1 MKILEIEL
9 DEFDEQILKHDIV
22 DVKKWVQDALLG
34 KINNVTKRALKEC
47 QTVLINDPEIT
58 SIPATVSGS
67 LSLWFSRPYYQNKE
81 QRLSGS
87 LDK

>member
-34 KINNVTKRALKEC
+34 KINNVKKRTLNEC

-67 LSLWFSRPYYQNKE
+67 LSLWFSRPYYQSKE